1 MEGPPNDLVVCR
13 SLSSE
18 ADVGE
23 VIAVWPEMEVEVYG
37 QVCGSVLTLM
47 TRVVHWLISDL

>member
-1 MEGPPNDLVVCR
+1 MGDPLTGLVVCR

-23 VIAVWPEMEVEVYG
+23 VIAVWPEMEVEAYG
-37 QVCGSVLTLM
+37 QVYE
-47 TRVVHWLISDL
+47 

>member
-1 MEGPPNDLVVCR
+1 MEGPPIDLVVCR

-23 VIAVWPEMEVEVYG
+23 VIAVWPEMEVEAYG
-37 QVCGSVLTLM
+37 QVYE
-47 TRVVHWLISDL
+47 